1 LPLVNRMARA
11 LGGWLG
17 PAWGDD
23 LRLAPDLDQV
33 EALTPEREALWAR
46 IGAADFLSEEEKR
59 AAVGYGD
66 AEEGGDRAS
75 SPFARK
81 YRPDQARDDRGRWVE
96 EGGGADEEGEEG
108 EPESGE
114 HEPPREPDE
123 FDEEEGQD
131 PLLHRVSRRGPGQ
144 SGNPR
149 LDAAFHDARQAVR
162 QTRELDPNW
171 QAPRSFTSRDNIDG
185 QIAHYEAVARAAQAR
200 YAEITRDSIP
210 GTNPSWSAGRLRDEL
225 RERGF
230 EFTRPT
236 DTQGIHLRNPQTR
249 DEVRIMQRPDREPY
263 RNESPLKFNF
273 GNYYRYKP
281 YGSRWGAHIPVPD

>member
-1 LPLVNRMARA
+1 LSPSRRGDNTYSNYAEANRAFWRQTVLPLVNRMARA

-17 PAWGDD
+17 PAWGDE
-23 LRLAPDLDQV
+23 LRLAPDLDQI

-81 YRPDQARDDRGRWVE
+81 YREDQARDDRGRWVE
-96 EGGGADEEGEEG
+96 EGGGEDEEGEEG

-123 FDEEEGQD
+123 FDEEDGQD
-131 PLLHRVSRRGPGQ
+131 PLLHRVSSRGPGQ
-144 SGNPR
+144 TGNPR
-149 LDAAFHDARQAVR
+149 LDVAFRDARQAVR

-171 QAPRSFTSRDNIDG
+171 QAPRSFTSRDNIEG

-200 YAEITRDSIP
+200 YGEITRP
-210 GTNPSWSAGRLRDEL
+210 GSVT
-225 RERGF
+225 
-230 EFTRPT
+230 
-236 DTQGIHLRNPQTR
+236 
-249 DEVRIMQRPDREPY
+249 
-263 RNESPLKFNF
+263 
-273 GNYYRYKP
+273 
-281 YGSRWGAHIPVPD
+281 SR